1 MKVYLI
7 KNIEEYGKLIAYCIE
22 NDISVFRSYWDDRE
36 KSNRCYNISFKDK
49 RLYYSSKEY
58 YENEGAEIVIPEFY
72 CTNFGEYRIIEHK
85 ETKEEINESSNEY
98 NSVVDFLNNFISGA
112 KMSDDFENEL
122 RASRALR
129 AFEADPEINIFSEE
143 FITNEANQM
152 FGNNEEENK

>member
-22 NDISVFRSYWDDRE
+22 NDISVFRTYWDDRE
-36 KSNRCYNISFKDK
+36 KGNRCYHISFKDK
-49 RLYYSSKEY
+49 KCYYGDKEY
-58 YENEGAEIVIPEFY
+58 YENEGAKIIIPEFY
-72 CTNFGEYRIIEHK
+72 CTKFGKYRIIEHYENEE
-85 ETKEEINESSNEY
+85 ETNKNSNEY

-129 AFEADPEINIFSEE
+129 AFEADPEMNIFSKE
-143 FITNEANQM
+143 FITNEANNI
-152 FGNNEEENK
+152 FGNNKGE

>member
-36 KSNRCYNISFKDK
+36 KGNRCYHISYENK
-49 RLYYSSKEY
+49 RLSYGSKEY
-58 YENEGAEIVIPEFY
+58 YENEGAEIIIPKFY
-72 CTNFGEYRIIEHK
+72 CTEFGKYRIIEDK
-85 ETKEEINESSNEY
+85 ENETENEY
-98 NSVVDFLNNFISGA
+98 NSVVEFLNNFISGA

-143 FITNEANQM
+143 YVTNEAKTI
-152 FGNNEEENK
+152 FGNDKGE

>member
-22 NDISVFRSYWDDRE
+22 KDISVFRSYWDDRE

-72 CTNFGEYRIIEHK
+72 CTNFGDYRIIEHK
-85 ETKEEINESSNEY
+85 ETKKEINENFHEY

-143 FITNEANQM
+143 YVTNEAKKI
-152 FGNNEEENK
+152 FRTNEGE

>member
-22 NDISVFRSYWDDRE
+22 KDISVFRSYWDDRE
-36 KSNRCYNISFKDK
+36 KGNRCYNISFKDK

-58 YENEGAEIVIPEFY
+58 YENEGAEIIIPEFY
-72 CTNFGEYRIIEHK
+72 CTNFGEYKIIEHK
-85 ETKEEINESSNEY
+85 EAKKEINESSNEY
-98 NSVVDFLNNFISGA
+98 DSVVEFLNSFISGA

-129 AFEADPEINIFSEE
+129 AFEANPEINIFSEE
-143 FITNEANQM
+143 YITNEAKNI
-152 FGNNEEENK
+152 FETNEGE